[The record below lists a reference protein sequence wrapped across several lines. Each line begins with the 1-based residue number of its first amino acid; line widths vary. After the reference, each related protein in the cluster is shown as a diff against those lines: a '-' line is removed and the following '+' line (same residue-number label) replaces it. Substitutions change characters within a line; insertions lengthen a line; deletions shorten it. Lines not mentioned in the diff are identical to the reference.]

1 MHTVLYSRLV
11 VRIKKNSMD
20 IFHFSPDP
28 LPNLPARPGGLHFS
42 FPFLT
47 PFIYQSPIGL
57 GSMEGADATT
67 DVGGVQY
74 PNYADDEG
82 ALQTEKKSCPLLG
95 WPCMVGPSGDGA
107 DLRAGERR
115 LQNVVSNASYTG
127 IGIFLR

>member
-1 MHTVLYSRLV
+1 
-11 VRIKKNSMD
+11 
-20 IFHFSPDP
+20 
-28 LPNLPARPGGLHFS
+28 
-42 FPFLT
+42 
-47 PFIYQSPIGL
+47 
-57 GSMEGADATT
+57 MEGADATT

-95 WPCMVGPSGDGA
+95 WPCMAGPSGDGA
-107 DLRAGERR
+107 DLRAGERS

>member
-1 MHTVLYSRLV
+1 MHTVLYS
-11 VRIKKNSMD
+11 RIKKNSMD

-28 LPNLPARPGGLHFS
+28 LPNLPARPGGLTFFFCFFFFKH
-42 FPFLT
+42 T
-47 PFIYQSPIGL
+47 IYQSPIGL